1 MSEFFS
7 GPKQLRN
14 RHIDLSIIQLR
25 LVGLLIITQLLS
37 RIVVAVSSMAHVTLF
52 ERLSASLVLANWLP
66 LLPLGVSL
74 YLLAGGHLRQKREPF
89 IITAL
94 CQSLRPLALV
104 FLGLIPVLLIW
115 QLKAAQA
122 ITVFESLS
130 PYQQD
135 LINPIRTLTA
145 ILLSVLTGIGFVM
158 LHRQMQSV
166 FKRYDSSP
174 QSFFRSRRVR
184 LKTGSQ
190 I

>member
-1 MSEFFS
+1 MGLQSS
-7 GPKQLRN
+7 GSKQVRN
-14 RHIDLSIIQLR
+14 RHVDLSIIQLR
-25 LVGLLIITQLLS
+25 VVGLLIVVQLLG
-37 RIVVAVSSMAHVTLF
+37 RLLVAIPSMAHVTSF
-52 ERLSASLVLANWLP
+52 ERLAASLILANWLP
-66 LLPLGVSL
+66 LLPLGISL

-89 IITAL
+89 VIVAI
-94 CQSLRPLALV
+94 CQSLWPLALV
-104 FLGLIPVLLIW
+104 FGGLIPALLVW
-115 QLKAAQA
+115 QLRAAQA
-122 ITVFESLS
+122 MAALEPLT
-130 PYQQD
+130 PYQKD

-166 FKRYDSSP
+166 FKRYESSP